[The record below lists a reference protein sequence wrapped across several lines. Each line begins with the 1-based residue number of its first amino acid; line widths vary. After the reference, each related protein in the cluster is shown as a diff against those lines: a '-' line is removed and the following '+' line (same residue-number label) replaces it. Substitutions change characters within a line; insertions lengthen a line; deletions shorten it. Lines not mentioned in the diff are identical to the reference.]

1 VKLLRVGPAGQE
13 RPAVSQDG
21 VLGYDLSGLLPG
33 NPDALLS
40 PAGQEIARA
49 VIERPGGTPRIDLPT
64 VRLGP
69 PVQAPGKIVCVGLN
83 YRAHAAEA
91 GMAEPVEPVLF
102 MKAPYTVQGPTDE
115 VVIPLRSEKTD
126 YEVELAV
133 VIGTAARYLASPD
146 AALAHVLGY
155 TISHDVSERAF
166 QLERGGQWDKG
177 KNCET
182 FNPLG
187 PWISTTDEIGDPQ
200 QLRLTLH
207 VNGQPRQDSS
217 TADMIFDVAHL
228 VWYISQFMALLPG
241 DIVNTGTPQGVGS
254 GFTPP
259 VFLRAGDVVELAIS
273 GLGSQRQR
281 LRDYDP
287 AAVPA

>member
-1 VKLLRVGPAGQE
+1 
-13 RPAVSQDG
+13 
-21 VLGYDLSGLLPG
+21 
-33 NPDALLS
+33 
-40 PAGQEIARA
+40 
-49 VIERPGGTPRIDLPT
+49 
-64 VRLGP
+64 
-69 PVQAPGKIVCVGLN
+69 
-83 YRAHAAEA
+83 
-91 GMAEPVEPVLF
+91 
-102 MKAPYTVQGPTDE
+102 
-115 VVIPLRSEKTD
+115 VVIPLRGEKTD

-146 AALAHVLGY
+146 QVLAHVLGY

-187 PWISTTDEIGDPQ
+187 PWISTADEIRDPQ

-207 VNGQPRQDSS
+207 VNGEPRQDSS
-217 TADMIFDVAHL
+217 TADMIFPVAHL

-259 VFLRAGDVVELAIS
+259 RFLRAGDVVELAIS

-281 LRDYDP
+281 FRDYDP
-287 AAVPA
+287 VAVPA